1 MQSRIVLIGGGGHCK
16 SCIDVIEAENRFEI
30 AGIVDVREKL
40 GTRVLGYE
48 IVATDEDLSS
58 LVGEYRH
65 FLITIGRLKDADKRA
80 EKFEYLQRLGASFP
94 VIVSPRAHLSK
105 HAAVNEGTV
114 LMHNV
119 VVNAGAVIGR
129 NCIINTGAII
139 EHDVVI
145 EDHCHISTGSTI
157 NGGTVIR
164 KRTFFG
170 SNSVAREAIE
180 IGERCII
187 GAGMSVL
194 ASIPAGTMVRNKD
207 AT

>member
-48 IVATDEDLSS
+48 VLATDDDLPR
-58 LVGEYRH
+58 LVGDYQH
-65 FLITIGRLKDADKRA
+65 FLITIGQMKNADTRV
-80 EKFEYLQRLGASFP
+80 EKFECLKRLGASFP

-119 VVNAGAVIGR
+119 IVNAGAVVGR
-129 NCIINTGAII
+129 NCIINTAAII

-170 SNSVAREAIE
+170 SNSVAKEAIE

-187 GAGMSVL
+187 GAGMSVM
-194 ASIPAGTMVRNKD
+194 ASIPAGTIVRSKD